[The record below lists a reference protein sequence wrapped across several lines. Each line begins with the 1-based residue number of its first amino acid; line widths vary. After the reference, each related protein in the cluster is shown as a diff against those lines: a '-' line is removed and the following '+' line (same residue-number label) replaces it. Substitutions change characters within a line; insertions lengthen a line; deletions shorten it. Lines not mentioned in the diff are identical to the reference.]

1 MVESYTRKNPTRSLL
16 IAAGVGLFAGLVIHA
31 LKTPPSSGR
40 SEQILADL
48 QRRLNRLGDRASSLA
63 SDGSELVH
71 DRIDRVR
78 DDLDR
83 NLRSIGKR
91 VRGLFS

>member
-31 LKTPPSSGR
+31 LKSAPESHR

-48 QRRLNRLGDRASSLA
+48 QKRLNRLGVRASSLA
-63 SDGSELVH
+63 SDGTDMMH
-71 DRIDRVR
+71 DGIDRVR
-78 DDLDR
+78 GFDR
-83 NLRSIGKR
+83 NLRSLGKR